1 MNKYINK
8 DIGKNVLSSYKR
20 AFNIVGKST
29 DNIDGKPDAVLFR
42 QDEEKNL
49 FAKINE
55 IRKSITIKES
65 NKDFEK
71 LLISLSETRFLTDS
85 FFDKVKV
92 NDENIDIKNNRL
104 QLLKLF
110 CNTFNNFINFS
121 KLEGVS

>member
-1 MNKYINK
+1 MQFYSDRTKK
-8 DIGKNVLSSYKR
+8 
-20 AFNIVGKST
+20 
-29 DNIDGKPDAVLFR
+29 
-42 QDEEKNL
+42 KNL

>member
-20 AFNIVGKST
+20 AFNIVGKSA
-29 DNIDGKPDAVLFR
+29 DNIDGNPDAVLFR

-49 FAKINE
+49 FEKIKE
-55 IRKSITIKES
+55 IRKNITIKEN

-71 LLISLSETRFLTDS
+71 LLISLSETRLLTDS

>member
-55 IRKSITIKES
+55 IRKNITIKEN